1 MADGEG
7 IGAGRVFVRGR
18 PRLSGAS
25 RCGNVCPLA
34 ASIWVTASSSA
45 SQMRLASGPWPVQY
59 TAFRSRSSNERGNV
73 MVTRC
78 FRVREGRELASVEL
92 FTVGDKDVSSVE
104 SIVAS

>member
-1 MADGEG
+1 MADGEAR
-7 IGAGRVFVRGR
+7 GAGRVFVRGR
-18 PRLSGAS
+18 PRLSGAR

-59 TAFRSRSSNERGNV
+59 TALRSRSSKERGKV

-78 FRVREGRELASVEL
+78 FRVGEGRELASAEL